1 MQASSSAS
9 LSAAAAWS
17 PGRAKKRAT
26 EGYTAKASHRAQDN
40 TSPEKRS
47 RTCSGAAVAVNTEYA
62 ETAVTSVVAQGD
74 GAVPMSNDFP
84 SQGGEA
90 EGQTNPRWAP
100 PTSVVSVPT
109 TQLPMMNVVVRVRF
123 HIIGNMRI

>member
-1 MQASSSAS
+1 MQASSSSSS
-9 LSAAAAWS
+9 LSAAAGWS

-26 EGYTAKASHRAQDN
+26 EGDRANASHHAQDN

-47 RTCSGAAVAVNTEYA
+47 RTCSGA

-84 SQGGEA
+84 SQRGEA
-90 EGQTNPRWAP
+90 EGQNKLRWAP
-100 PTSVVSVPT
+100 PNSVVSLPT
-109 TQLPMMNVVVRVRF
+109 AQLPMMNAVVRVRF